1 MTHLARLLRQ
11 GSVAD
16 VPAAQALIAEA
27 RHWLHSRAIDQ
38 WQDAIPDDTIRRN
51 ANRCELFVV
60 RSGEGIT
67 AMVTV
72 LDSDFDT
79 WGDQQ
84 TPALY
89 VHRLVVAQSQ
99 RGSGCGQAI
108 LQWVAARAVA
118 AEKSLVRL
126 DCAADNP
133 GLRRFYEMQGFRH
146 VLDVAVRA
154 PTSGRL
160 LQSSLYERAAPIN
173 EASELAR

>member
-1 MTHLARLLRQ
+1 MLTR

-16 VPAAQALIAEA
+16 VPAAQALITEA
-27 RHWLHSRAIDQ
+27 RHWLRLRAIDQ
-38 WQDAIPDDTIRRN
+38 WQDVIPDVTIRLN

-72 LDSDFDT
+72 LDSDYDT

-89 VHRLVVAQSQ
+89 LHRLVVAQSQ
-99 RGSGCGQAI
+99 RGSGLGQMI

-118 AEKSLVRL
+118 EQKPLLRL

-133 GLRRFYEMQGFRH
+133 GLRRFYEVQGFTH
-146 VLDVAVRA
+146 VRDVTVRS

-160 LQSSLYERAAPIN
+160 LQSSLYERSAQ
-173 EASELAR
+173 SDRQ